1 MGVRITPGENLRT
14 ELGGYIKLG
23 YTNSYFNNMLGLT
36 TKLELFSNYLDK
48 PQNID
53 VNYDLLLDFKLNSF
67 LTARA
72 QLTLIYDDDQK
83 LPNAAGKPVAALQVR
98 QMFGLGLA
106 YRF

>member
-1 MGVRITPGENLRT
+1 
-14 ELGGYIKLG
+14 
-23 YTNSYFNNMLGLT
+23 MLGLT
-36 TKLELFSNYLDK
+36 TKLELFSNYLEN
-48 PQNID
+48 PQNVD
-53 VNYDLLLDFKLNSF
+53 VNYDLLLDFKLRSF

-83 LPNAAGKPVAALQVR
+83 IPNAAGKPVAALQVR